1 MPILLI
7 KLQLQRWLHPQAHC
21 VIVELSARVQS
32 EEAAARSALV
42 NIWVK
47 HLLATD
53 YSLCAHDI
61 VVFRLRTMP
70 SV

>member
-1 MPILLI
+1 M
-7 KLQLQRWLHPQAHC
+7 
-21 VIVELSARVQS
+21 IVELSARVQS